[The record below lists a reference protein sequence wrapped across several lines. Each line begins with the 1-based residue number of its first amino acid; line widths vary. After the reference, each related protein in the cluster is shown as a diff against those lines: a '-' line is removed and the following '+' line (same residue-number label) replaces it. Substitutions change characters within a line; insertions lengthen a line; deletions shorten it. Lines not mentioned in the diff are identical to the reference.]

1 MFVERK
7 KYDYEN
13 LFDYYFELL
22 KYLGIKLL
30 LIKKFS
36 L

>member
-22 KYLGIKLL
+22 NYLILN
-30 LIKKFS
+30 IID
-36 L
+36 

>member
-22 KYLGIKLL
+22 NYLKINYY
-30 LIKKFS
+30 
-36 L
+36 

>member
-22 KYLGIKLL
+22 NYLIVNNY
-30 LIKKFS
+30 
-36 L
+36 

>member
-7 KYDYEN
+7 KYDFEN

-22 KYLGIKLL
+22 NYLILN
-30 LIKKFS
+30 IID
-36 L
+36 

>member
-22 KYLGIKLL
+22 KYLEIKLL
-30 LIKKFS
+30 ID
-36 L
+36 

>member
-7 KYDYEN
+7 KYDFEN

-22 KYLGIKLL
+22 NYSILNI
-30 LIKKFS
+30 ID
-36 L
+36 

>member
-22 KYLGIKLL
+22 NYLKVNYY
-30 LIKKFS
+30 
-36 L
+36 